1 MAKKNQVVLIT
12 GATRGIG
19 RATALHLAGKG
30 HRVVATGRNAE
41 LLESLEREAQDAS
54 LPLSVEAMDVT
65 DDGAVQRVVAKTVEE
80 SDRIDALVN
89 NAGYGL
95 WGALED
101 LTMSELREQFETNV
115 FAVWRLSQAVL
126 PIMRRNGFGTIVNVG
141 SVSGR
146 IGNPAGGA
154 YAASKAALSAM
165 SRVMRMEVA
174 AFGVRVVLIEPGLF
188 RTDFQENQVNAKR
201 VSDPESPYAE
211 AIGKARKRRTGPFA
225 GADPH
230 KVAVRIGQVIEGKRP
245 KARYSVGLD
254 ALAGTIA
261 TRLLPDGALDAAV
274 RRAVGW

>member
-1 MAKKNQVVLIT
+1 MAKENQVILIT

-30 HRVVATGRNAE
+30 HRVVAAGRNAE

-80 SDRIDALVN
+80 SVRIDALVN

>member
-1 MAKKNQVVLIT
+1 
-12 GATRGIG
+12 
-19 RATALHLAGKG
+19 
-30 HRVVATGRNAE
+30 
-41 LLESLEREAQDAS
+41 
-54 LPLSVEAMDVT
+54 
-65 DDGAVQRVVAKTVEE
+65 
-80 SDRIDALVN
+80 
-89 NAGYGL
+89 
-95 WGALED
+95 
-101 LTMSELREQFETNV
+101 
-115 FAVWRLSQAVL
+115 VWRLSQAVL

-154 YAASKAALSAM
+154 YAASKAAVSAM